1 VIELSQPILNIT
13 KIRKTF
19 GGVIALDGVD
29 MEIEGGKMTMLI
41 GPNGSGKTT
50 LINVVSGFYKPDQG
64 QIIFEGRDIT
74 GQPPDKISKYG
85 LVRTF
90 QIPAPFQKLSVM
102 ENLLIA
108 SNGNP
113 GESFI
118 RAPIKTTWYKKE
130 SEIYD
135 RAWKVLDLLDLKLWD
150 QPAGKLSGGQ
160 LKLLEV
166 GRVLMTEARMVM
178 IDEPASG
185 LNPTLA
191 HKVFEH
197 LDDIKIRLGL
207 TFLIIEHRLDIALQY
222 VDYVYAMAQGS
233 VISRGKGEDVMNDP
247 KVIEGY
253 LGGTCA

>member
-1 VIELSQPILNIT
+1 V
-13 KIRKTF
+13 KKTF
-19 GGVIALDGVD
+19 GGVTALDGVNMNID
-29 MEIEGGKMTMLI
+29 KGKMTMLI

-50 LINVVSGFYKPDQG
+50 LINVISGFYKPDEG
-64 QIIFEGRDIT
+64 QILFEGKDIT
-74 GQPPDKISKYG
+74 GQPPNRVSLQG

-90 QIPAPFQKLSVM
+90 QVPAPFQQLSVM

-108 SNGNP
+108 SDGNP

-118 RAPIKTTWYKKE
+118 RAPVKSMWQKKE
-130 SEIYD
+130 KEIYE
-135 RAWKVLDLLDLKLWD
+135 RAWKILELVNLKLPD
-150 QPAGKLSGGQ
+150 QVAGNLSGGQ

-166 GRVLMTEARMVM
+166 GRALMTGARTVM
-178 IDEPASG
+178 LDEPASG

-191 HKVFEH
+191 HKVFGH
-197 LDDIKIRLGL
+197 LDDIKEKFGI

-222 VDYVYAMAQGS
+222 VDYVYAMARGA
-233 VISRGKGEDVMNDP
+233 VISHGEGEKVMNDP